1 VEEVRVT
8 RTILAVV
15 LLLAADVAAAQSPAP
30 AETVSPPATAREEAP
45 PSDAQARLDRA
56 RELIGRG
63 EPGAAVPALREAL
76 QLDPDLAEAR
86 ATLGFALF
94 GMGDVDGAIEELRAA
109 VRRHPAFVPARL
121 HLATAL
127 MARQDA
133 AAARAELE
141 DVLRRRPDLLPAR
154 YALGIVRYTLGDLP
168 GAIDA
173 YRQVLAADVRHHD
186 ARFNLALTLKLAHR
200 DAEATPEFIAAAE
213 GGVPRAQYFLGTAY
227 AGGVG
232 VERNLVL
239 AITWWFRAADGGIPQ
254 ADEALVQMRR
264 VALGRG
270 RHGMAERQAAEDAFR
285 VFRAGLWRAFPDLS
299 PTGDE
304 SLGSALIAQRRAPD
318 GLAILL
324 REAAALGEPAARR
337 LVEAYEAGVDGY
349 LPAHDARILAWLRS
363 AAAEGQLRPRIWLA
377 RIYAGGVGV
386 PKDVPR
392 AMTLLRSTP
401 HEDAQRLLQELST
414 VRPD

>member
-1 VEEVRVT
+1 M

-15 LLLAADVAAAQSPAP
+15 LLLAVDIAAAQD
-30 AETVSPPATAREEAP
+30 PPASEART
-45 PSDAQARLDRA
+45 RLERA
-56 RELIGRG
+56 RDLIGRG
-63 EPGAAVPALREAL
+63 EPAAAVPVLREAL
-76 QLDPDLAEAR
+76 RLDPDLAEAR

-109 VRRHPAFVPARL
+109 LRRHPDSVPARL

-133 AAARAELE
+133 GAARVELE
-141 DVLRRRPDLLPAR
+141 EALRRQPDLLQAR

-173 YRQVLAADVRHHD
+173 YRRVLTVDPRHHD

-200 DAEATPEFIAAAE
+200 DAEATREFLAAAE
-213 GGVPRAQYFLGTAY
+213 AGLPRAQYFLGTAY
-227 AGGVG
+227 AGGLG
-232 VERNLVL
+232 VERNLVM
-239 AITWWFRAADGGIPQ
+239 AITWWFRAADGGVPQ
-254 ADEALVQMRR
+254 ADEALVQLRR
-264 VALGRG
+264 LAVGRG
-270 RHGMAERQAAEDAFR
+270 RHGVAERQAAEDAFR
-285 VFRAGLWRAFPDLS
+285 GFRAGLWREFPDLS

-304 SLGSALIAQRRAPD
+304 SLGSALIAQRRSPD
-318 GLAILL
+318 GLAVLL
-324 REAAALGEPAARR
+324 REAESLSEPAQRR
-337 LVEAYEAGVDGY
+337 LVDVYEAGVEGY
-349 LPAHDARILAWLRS
+349 LAAHDARILAWLKS
-363 AAAEGQLRPRIWLA
+363 AAAEGQIRPRIWLA
-377 RIYAGGVGV
+377 RIYAGGLGV